1 VVMLE
6 AFTATVS
13 PKKKV
18 MKISIRLCMEDAT
31 GVINVTDIAFQSG
44 MLATLWNAHPAEL
57 RFSFE

>member
-1 VVMLE
+1 MVFFE
-6 AFTATVS
+6 TFAATVS

-31 GVINVTDIAFQSG
+31 GAVNITDIVFQGG
-44 MLATLWNAHPAEL
+44 MLATLWNGHPAEL